1 MSENLS
7 PAPNGAAKF
16 STVAAP
22 SPAPLETLSLDALRR
37 LAESGP
43 DAGTRARARR
53 EVEAR
58 TAAAGPGTMRVW
70 VHVGRSGF
78 GTPEPRLMVELD
90 GGASGRRWVQAALYE
105 LAAELERA
113 IAATPEGWTVGT
125 HYMSE
130 GHGFVFLELMDGS
143 PAEVRRAAA
152 VLEPLA
158 GAAPTTGQGA
168 RRRPGRPRQ
177 VPSNVREADSGSE
190 ATVSAS
196 GVTSIDPDTM
206 VTGPEVTPEIGVPAA
221 PDSADESEG
230 RARRRKRQRYRE
242 LVGGAAGDF
251 EREQLADDPAMLPA
265 CARSALGGGPKSTE
279 YWQWLIERW
288 EAVQEGKAARADGA
302 S

>member
-1 MSENLS
+1 MS
-7 PAPNGAAKF
+7 AAQE
-16 STVAAP
+16 STSP
-22 SPAPLETLSLDALRR
+22 SPVPLETLSLDALRR
-37 LAESGP
+37 LAETGP

-53 EVEAR
+53 EVEGR

-90 GGASGRRWVQAALYE
+90 GGACGRRWVQAALYE

-125 HYMSE
+125 HYMTD

-143 PAEVRRAAA
+143 PAEVRRAVS

-168 RRRPGRPRQ
+168 RRRPGRTKH
-177 VPSNVREADSGSE
+177 A
-190 ATVSAS
+190 VSA
-196 GVTSIDPDTM
+196 VVPERDTADGAD
-206 VTGPEVTPEIGVPAA
+206 VSEPAVRPSEVMAVDQGTIVPAAEVASVNGVPAA
-221 PDSADESEG
+221 PSVADESEG
-230 RARRRKRQRYRE
+230 RARRRKRARYRE
-242 LVGGAAGDF
+242 AAGDAADTF
-251 EREQLADDPAMLPA
+251 ERERLSADGLPE
-265 CARSALGGGPKSTE
+265 CARAALSGEKSGAYWEWLLEQWRAASSAT
-279 YWQWLIERW
+279 
-288 EAVQEGKAARADGA
+288 QEVA

>member
-1 MSENLS
+1 
-7 PAPNGAAKF
+7 
-16 STVAAP
+16 V
-22 SPAPLETLSLDALRR
+22 PLETLSLDALRR
-37 LAESGP
+37 LAETGP

-58 TAAAGPGTMRVW
+58 TAAAGPGTMRCW

-113 IAATPEGWTVGT
+113 IAATPEGWAVGT
-125 HYMSE
+125 HYMAE

-143 PAEVRRAAA
+143 QAEVRRAVS

-158 GAAPTTGQGA
+158 GAAPTTGHGA
-168 RRRPGRPRQ
+168 RRRPGRTRQ
-177 VPSNVREADSGSE
+177 VVAVVASDASATEADTGTAVE
-190 ATVSAS
+190 VDA
-196 GVTSIDPDTM
+196 DKPD
-206 VTGPEVTPEIGVPAA
+206 VGVPAA

-242 LVGGAAGDF
+242 VAGHAADVF

-265 CARSALGGGPKSTE
+265 CARAAVAGGPKSTE

-288 EAVQEGKAARADGA
+288 EAVQAGKAAQ
-302 S
+302 